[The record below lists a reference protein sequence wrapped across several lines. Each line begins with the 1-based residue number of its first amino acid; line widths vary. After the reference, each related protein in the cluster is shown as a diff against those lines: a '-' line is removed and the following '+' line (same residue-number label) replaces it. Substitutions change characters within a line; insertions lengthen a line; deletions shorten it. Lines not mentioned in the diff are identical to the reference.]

1 MTTAQTNW
9 DLNFKLEAIFSAMA
23 PVIALTIEYSERCQE
38 IEASLLQECALSDRS
53 ELNTE
58 QSRELTERIN
68 GYLHSID
75 PERNVLF
82 DCVSKLSPLVQQFH
96 QLRHEWRQLEAQSST
111 FKQEGK
117 LSAADLAQGAS
128 EIEPLLTSIN
138 ATLDEMQAKLAQ
150 VQDSADSEIKSAV
163 RDYLPRHQELK
174 ALINDPQHSAEVSH
188 FLCMLDSF

>member
-1 MTTAQTNW
+1 MI
-9 DLNFKLEAIFSAMA
+9 LSG
-23 PVIALTIEYSERCQE
+23 LTMGS
-38 IEASLLQECALSDRS
+38 
-53 ELNTE
+53 
-58 QSRELTERIN
+58 
-68 GYLHSID
+68 
-75 PERNVLF
+75 LF
-82 DCVSKLSPLVQQFH
+82 DGIGGFPL
-96 QLRHEWRQLEAQSST
+96 
-111 FKQEGK
+111 
-117 LSAADLAQGAS
+117 AAARYGIQTIWAS